1 MTALPAP
8 DHDLV
13 PIKASSSQVQRSW
26 KGVLKLVQK
35 HGRVAVTH
43 HADTE
48 AVLVSREEFERMQRV
63 ERELET
69 LKAGTAA
76 ASPVDAL
83 RARFLE
89 RLRTRDAEVVNDRL
103 DAAMSAPVHLG
114 GELKTGDRY

>member
-1 MTALPAP
+1 MTALPAS

-48 AVLVSREEFERMQRV
+48 AVLVSREEFERMQRA
-63 ERELET
+63 EQELAS
-69 LKAGTAA
+69 LKAASVTP
-76 ASPVDAL
+76 SPVDAL
-83 RARFLE
+83 RARFLD
-89 RLRTRDAEVVNDRL
+89 RLRTRDAEVFGDRL
-103 DAAMSAPVHLG
+103 DAAMAAPVRLG
-114 GELKTGDRY
+114 GELKTDDRY

>member
-1 MTALPAP
+1 MTALPAS

-43 HADTE
+43 HSDTE
-48 AVLVSREEFERMQRV
+48 AVLVSREEFERMQQA
-63 ERELET
+63 ERELAT
-69 LKAGTAA
+69 LKAGSATRN
-76 ASPVDAL
+76 PVDEL
-83 RARFLE
+83 RARFLD
-89 RLRTRDAEVVNDRL
+89 RLRSRDAATFDDRL
-103 DAAMSAPVHLG
+103 DAAMAAPVRLG